1 MSCWGA
7 AVGEEYSMVFYLL
20 GRDRLGGDVYVY
32 AGRYGL
38 YIYISD
44 SARVL
49 GMVGLLRI
57 R

>member
-1 MSCWGA
+1 MSDDNF
-7 AVGEEYSMVFYLL
+7 SFYRKD
-20 GRDRLGGDVYVY
+20 GLGGVVMCIFLWVWVVYM
-32 AGRYGL
+32 
-38 YIYISD
+38 YIYMSN